1 MSYSFTVSETSSF
14 TVTHARHMAA
24 KVATDLKRL
33 QRLYGGQEP
42 SDSRIADYEAE
53 ITAFLKAGYLD
64 SVSYGYRR
72 NGDWIEPSLHYTAR
86 DLANAA
92 ANDDDPG
99 GIRPG
104 ANIAEAVFGSY
115 LLCNDAWKNLTETE
129 REAFR
134 RTLPFRRSGAPK
146 PGLNGYLTNDRI
158 YSSGGRAL
166 DRCSV
171 KSFR

>member
-1 MSYSFTVSETSSF
+1 MSYSFTISETSAF

-33 QRLYGGQEP
+33 QRLYGGLKP

-53 ITAFLKAGYLD
+53 VTAFLKGGYLKA
-64 SVSYGYRR
+64 VSYGYQR
-72 NGDWIEPSLHYTAR
+72 NGDWIEPSLHYSAR
-86 DLANAA
+86 DLANIA

-104 ANIAEAVFGSY
+104 ANIEGAVFKSY
-115 LLCNDAWKNLTETE
+115 MTYTDAWNELPEAE
-129 REAFR
+129 REAFCS
-134 RTLPFRRSGAPK
+134 TLPFTRTNAPEPK
-146 PGLNGYLTNDRI
+146 VNGYLTNDRV

-166 DRCSV
+166 DRRSV

>member
-1 MSYSFTVSETSSF
+1 MSYSLTVSETTSF

-24 KVATDLKRL
+24 KVATDLKRM
-33 QRLYGGQEP
+33 QRLYGGLEP
-42 SDSRIADYEAE
+42 SDSRIANYEAE
-53 ITAFLKAGYLD
+53 ITAFLKAGYLKG
-64 SVSYGYRR
+64 VSYGYQR
-72 NGDWIEPSLHYTAR
+72 NGDWIEPSLHYSAR
-86 DLANAA
+86 DLANA

-104 ANIAEAVFGSY
+104 ANIEGAVFKSY
-115 LLCNDAWKNLTETE
+115 LTYTDAWSRLTEAE

-134 RTLPFRRSGAPK
+134 RTLPFTRSNAPEPK
-146 PGLNGYLTNDRI
+146 VNGYLTNDRV

-166 DRCSV
+166 DRRSV